1 MVIIVI
7 FTLNILFYERFTMT
21 KEELAIE
28 MGISLKTLYNW
39 EKEKPGLVKLINLGL
54 TVNDQ
59 IEEAERHL
67 EKLKAIRESAT
78 NSNKFKLK

>member
-1 MVIIVI
+1 
-7 FTLNILFYERFTMT
+7 MT
-21 KEELAIE
+21 RKDLAEEL
-28 MGISLKTLYNW
+28 GISLRTLDNW
-39 EKEKPGLVKLINLGL
+39 ENEKPGLVKLINLGL
-54 TVNDQ
+54 TVEDQ

>member
-1 MVIIVI
+1 
-7 FTLNILFYERFTMT
+7 MT
-21 KEELAIE
+21 KEELAEE

-54 TVNDQ
+54 TVEDQ
-59 IEEAERHL
+59 ICEAERHL

>member
-1 MVIIVI
+1 
-7 FTLNILFYERFTMT
+7 MT
-21 KEELAIE
+21 KEELAAE
-28 MGISLKTLYNW
+28 LNISLKTLYNW
-39 EKEKPGLVKLINLGL
+39 EKEKPGLVRLLNLGL
-54 TVNDQ
+54 TVDDQ

>member
-1 MVIIVI
+1 
-7 FTLNILFYERFTMT
+7 MT
-21 KEELAIE
+21 KEELAE
-28 MGISLKTLYNW
+28 ELGVSLKTLYNW

-54 TVNDQ
+54 TVEDQ

>member
-1 MVIIVI
+1 M
-7 FTLNILFYERFTMT
+7 ILIERFTMT
-21 KEELAIE
+21 KEELAEE

-54 TVNDQ
+54 TVEDQ
-59 IEEAERHL
+59 INEAERHL
-67 EKLKAIRESAT
+67 EKLKAIKESAT